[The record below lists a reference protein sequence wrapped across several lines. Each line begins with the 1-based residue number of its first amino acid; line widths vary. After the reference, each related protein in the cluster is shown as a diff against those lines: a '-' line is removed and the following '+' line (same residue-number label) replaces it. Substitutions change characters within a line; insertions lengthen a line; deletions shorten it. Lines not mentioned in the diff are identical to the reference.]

1 MIVNLEVG
9 VNAVLKMVAQPALF
23 LLLAL
28 VLGTRQ
34 PYGHEGFLL
43 MVLPSGPIGVM
54 LATRSNTYQSE
65 ASSTLALT
73 ALSFLITLPIA
84 LYLIGGA

>member
-1 MIVNLEVG
+1 
-9 VNAVLKMVAQPALF
+9 
-23 LLLAL
+23 
-28 VLGTRQ
+28 
-34 PYGHEGFLL
+34 